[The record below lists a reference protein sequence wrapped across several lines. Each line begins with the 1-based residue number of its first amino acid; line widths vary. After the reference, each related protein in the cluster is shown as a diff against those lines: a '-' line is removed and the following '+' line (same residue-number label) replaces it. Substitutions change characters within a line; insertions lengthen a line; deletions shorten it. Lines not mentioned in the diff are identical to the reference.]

1 MAKQQHIEIENGFS
15 VLEEARFSK
24 GDVNVHVT
32 SEDTVPDSS
41 NELCDDFTKQ
51 IVEDVDDGCVPNHL
65 SSPIITASLS
75 ASHES
80 SGFKPSLV
88 DQEVPSANSQEKMVA
103 SESKILSL
111 DGDSSVNSSNNLL
124 DVKEAS
130 TATTSSGN
138 EKTVKGENEDFQCV
152 PSRDQDSSGVPDALG
167 DVFEAAVQP
176 QSASSSDVKSSTVT
190 ACEPGHLNE
199 DTTESI
205 DNGPHTV
212 QLSDKTSDLNE
223 DTTESID
230 NGPRT
235 VQLSDKT
242 SDLNEDSTKSID
254 KSPRTVLPSDKTRDL
269 NESTVSSVN
278 NPESMCQTEDSNQSW
293 STSTTGRRSKRSA
306 ALKKID
312 YNEISPTKNAKG
324 DESIISFLNLLV
336 EFNLISV
343 NLHIAYMFMP
353 LRAAIK

>member
-130 TATTSSGN
+130 TATASSGN
-138 EKTVKGENEDFQCV
+138 EKTVKGESEDFQCV

-212 QLSDKTSDLNE
+212 QLSDKT
-223 DTTESID
+223 
-230 NGPRT
+230 R
-235 VQLSDKT
+235 
-242 SDLNEDSTKSID
+242 DLNEDSTKSID

-293 STSTTGRRSKRSA
+293 ATSTTGRRSKRSA